1 MERMRP
7 AHIDTNSRKR
17 TPASFECLDS
27 AVPEITET
35 VDKLPLSLKK
45 RKVSFLSICFIPG
58 KKKKIR
64 VRKHVN
70 EAAELSTH
78 RLRAG

>member
-45 RKVSFLSICFIPG
+45 RKVSFLYPSQLDPITEDRKSTSKFI
-58 KKKKIR
+58 
-64 VRKHVN
+64 
-70 EAAELSTH
+70 
-78 RLRAG
+78 